1 MKFGDFTYKSLLGT
15 IFKNRR
21 LRVESA
27 YAEQIEKELRKS
39 VLLFSQF
46 FLPEALRRSSRN
58 LGGIMCP
65 KSCACLMS
73 FQDLSYS
80 FLK

>member
-1 MKFGDFTYKSLLGT
+1 MENP
-15 IFKNRR
+15 KNAITGRSPQKR
-21 LRVESA
+21 GLRTSVESA

-39 VLLFSQF
+39 VLLIPQF
-46 FLPEALRRSSRN
+46 CLSEALRRFSRN
-58 LGGIMCP
+58 LEGIVCP